1 MDGWYDSVPV
11 PMDANGCVVPLDTKE
26 LVHKDETHEVY
37 GFVYSTRLRRW
48 FVEFGEF
55 GGVSL
60 STCTMPD
67 SWEKLEEDARK
78 TPREYTEKLGVI
90 VGNDGR
96 VAAMAR
102 DLVRRA
108 KRLAGIEEQP
118 EEEK

>member
-1 MDGWYDSVPV
+1 MTRWYGNVPA
-11 PMDANGCVVPLDTKE
+11 PTDKYGSVVPLDTKK
-26 LVHKDETHEVY
+26 LVNKGETLDVY
-37 GFVYSTRLRRW
+37 GFFYNVRLEDW
-48 FVEFGEF
+48 FVEFMDGYSIRI
-55 GGVSL
+55 GA
-60 STCTMPD
+60 CTLPD